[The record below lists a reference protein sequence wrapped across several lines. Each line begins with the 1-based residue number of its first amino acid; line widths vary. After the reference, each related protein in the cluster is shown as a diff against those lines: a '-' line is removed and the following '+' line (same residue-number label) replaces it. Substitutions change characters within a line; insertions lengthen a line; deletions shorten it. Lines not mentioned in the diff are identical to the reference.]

1 MAGLLTVT
9 GDGGV
14 TGARHRRRTSHSM
27 IGAVGEGPMLT
38 AAGRTCAVPALD
50 EVVFNVIPLCGSGTT
65 CPAATVM
72 ASLTHF

>member
-1 MAGLLTVT
+1 
-9 GDGGV
+9 
-14 TGARHRRRTSHSM
+14 M